1 MNPTE
6 EVGEPNINP
15 SHSQAA
21 TLESGISGWLFVL
34 ALGVFINPIYIA
46 YDLFTSHSQIYQDV
60 FPGSIVPVLGFSVD
74 YLLLI
79 LTSFGLYLFLRRRKS
94 FRKFYIWTL
103 LIVAFLYLFVT
114 NAFFIDI
121 NNAVA
126 SGRMDKTFGD
136 TAQSQ
141 EGSIAG
147 RAILVAIIWV
157 PYLIRSKRVK
167 ATFKN

>member
-1 MNPTE
+1 MDQTE
-6 EVGEPNINP
+6 EVGEPIVNQ
-15 SHSQAA
+15 SHLQAA
-21 TLESGISGWLFVL
+21 TLEGGVSGWLFVL
-34 ALGVFINPIYIA
+34 ALGVVVNPIYIG
-46 YDLFTSHSQIYQDV
+46 YDLFTFHPRIYQDA
-60 FPGSIVPVLGFSVD
+60 FPGSIFPVLSFSAD
-74 YLLLI
+74 YLLVI

-103 LIVAFLYLFVT
+103 LIVAILYLVVT

-126 SGRMDKTFGD
+126 SGRMDKTLGD
-136 TAQSQ
+136 TAESQ

-157 PYLIRSKRVK
+157 PYLIRSKRVR
-167 ATFKN
+167 ATYTR